1 MRLPKYAKLKNK
13 RYTVVSVNFSDQ
25 TTVLSGTDEQLSA
38 RIRDVDFD
46 YSDMDLD
53 DMYEFLRAIY
63 PPSGVVKEMC
73 KARNDI

>member
-1 MRLPKYAKLKNK
+1 MRIPKYAKVKGN
-13 RYTVVSVNFSDQ
+13 RYLVLSVNFSDR
-25 TTVLSGTDEQLSA
+25 TTTLSGIDEQFTSA
-38 RIRDVDFD
+38 IRDVDFD